1 MAVRR
6 AGRSARPGRVDLR
19 HKQSWHGRSVPV
31 RQRGRQVRH
40 GWRRGYR
47 DGERSPPRL
56 PRGRAGLVQRQQQQ
70 SALHA
75 GRTVTVAAE
84 RKPARLHAALI
95 GERHDGN
102 RVFDMT
108 DRRVVVRVIGEQRRW
123 RFGVGVG
130 HVDQKQPRGHRT
142 GGAGEHGAPLRT
154 GPRIG
159 SERALAH
166 GGWCCL
172 AGGDV
177 AHDGGQ
183 GGIRH
188 HGKALVAGQRIEG
201 MQHAI
206 VGAEVDHPSPAGMLP
221 AECAMPGIEHEARWP
236 EQLHMRATYGTE
248 DRRAATELRWLGFMA
263 THAAQ
268 VAKPEDAVAIL
279 AIEQLLLR
287 GSEAFHRSGTAVR
300 SKASPC
306 RKVQS
311 RRVSGWRASS
321 SFAAS
326 HMAGGRAVSGMSGG
340 GRNCNACRRPLQASS
355 PGATR

>member
-1 MAVRR
+1 MAQASTERHCAPVH
-6 AGRSARPGRVDLR
+6 ASAANGRL
-19 HKQSWHGRSVPV
+19 HT
-31 RQRGRQVRH
+31 
-40 GWRRGYR
+40 
-47 DGERSPPRL
+47 
-56 PRGRAGLVQRQQQQ
+56 GLV
-70 SALHA
+70 LL
-75 GRTVTVAAE
+75 GR
-84 RKPARLHAALI
+84 
-95 GERHDGN
+95 
-102 RVFDMT
+102 
-108 DRRVVVRVIGEQRRW
+108 
-123 RFGVGVG
+123 
-130 HVDQKQPRGHRT
+130 
-142 GGAGEHGAPLRT
+142 
-154 GPRIG
+154 
-159 SERALAH
+159 
-166 GGWCCL
+166 
-172 AGGDV
+172 GDV

-287 GSEAFHRSGTAVR
+287 GSEAFPPQRHGGAIEGV
-300 SKASPC
+300 ALPESPEPAGVGLAC
-306 RKVQS
+306 IN
-311 RRVSGWRASS
+311 